1 MPKEI
6 AIVTFKKEAALL
18 YSKQIKS
25 FFKEH
30 IKITIYAFEDGEISF
45 IKENL
50 VLLSTYLRYEEV
62 KNHTFKDAQ
71 IIIPRITLTQSSIE
85 KIKKIPKGTSALLYN
100 LSSDMAIETISMIYQ
115 LGINHINLIPCYPQM
130 TNLPPVDL
138 AITPGEKDS
147 IESKVKN
154 VIDIGYRVLD
164 ISTLLDIA
172 VKLELD
178 HLIHA
183 NSLKKH
189 FNNIIT
195 NSFGIEKLLGET
207 DKIENQFDLLMKVLD
222 DGIICTNLSGTIYFY
237 SEIAKK
243 IIGLESDAIIGRN
256 IEEFISSVDFK
267 FYFSKKL
274 SLDQKLICLNQ
285 KDISIEMKYLK
296 INNFEGFVIK
306 LKTFNYLEQK
316 QTKLRAQLLKKGNIS
331 KYNFDDIVGSSKEIQ
346 YIKKIAIRMA
356 KSNSSILITGETGTG
371 KELFAQAIHNSS
383 YRENGPF
390 VAVNCGA
397 FQESLLQS
405 ELFGYEEGAFTGA
418 KKGGKIGLFELAHNG
433 TLFLDEIGEIDLSL
447 QSQLLRVIQEKQ
459 IRRIGSDRVL
469 DVDVRIIAATNRN
482 LKSLVKEEKFR
493 QDLYFRL
500 NVLPLN
506 IKPLRE
512 RKEDILLIF
521 DFIRKKLKSNFKLS
535 SEVECIFNSYPWSGN
550 VRELNNIVEYLAN
563 LSEPLILKTHLPEY
577 MKEDFSSECSSPK
590 ISEEKSLTR
599 NEIHYIFVLKNLKI
613 AYNNKKR
620 IGRRKLSQIAKE
632 QELFL
637 SEQEIRN
644 ILIDLEK
651 KRFVDILIGR
661 AGSVITKKGLEY
673 LKQFNF

>member
-590 ISEEKSLTR
+590 ISEEKPLTR